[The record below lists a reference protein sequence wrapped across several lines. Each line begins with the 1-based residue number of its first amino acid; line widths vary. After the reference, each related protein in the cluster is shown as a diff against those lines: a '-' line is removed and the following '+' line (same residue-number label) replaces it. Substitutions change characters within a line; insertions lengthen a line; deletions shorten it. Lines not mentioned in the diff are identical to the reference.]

1 MVRCCVSRTA
11 LLDALHNR
19 LADILIRGLE
29 GVGSGLDWALLGAQ
43 RGAEEADVAGGDL
56 AVHFGVELGWLDGF
70 D

>member
-1 MVRCCVSRTA
+1 MVWCCRLRTA

-29 GVGSGLDWALLGAQ
+29 SVGSGLDGALLDAQ

-56 AVHFGVELGWLDGF
+56 AVHFGVELGRLDGF